1 MFCLRVLFCCCCKS
15 IVIHYVL
22 IKLKLHLKLLLFR
35 LYVYFVCSVFLCCIR
50 YNLWAL
56 KIKYVLTYSP
66 SAIGNYLSPDPRRV
80 LRHSVVHMAPE

>member
-1 MFCLRVLFCCCCKS
+1 MILFRDFLKEINVLFACSFFFFFFSGKS

-56 KIKYVLTYSP
+56 KIKNQIRTYVLP
-66 SAIGNYLSPDPRRV
+66 LCNR
-80 LRHSVVHMAPE
+80 